1 MGMMRRRMRRRAIVG
16 GAAAAGLAY
25 HAGKSRGRGEA
36 GAGEEQYEEEP
47 ADPPY
52 APPPPSPP
60 VADSSPYDD
69 LEHLGKLHED
79 GVLTDEEFSQA
90 KAKVLGS

>member
-1 MGMMRRRMRRRAIVG
+1 MRRRAVVG

-25 HAGKSRGRGEA
+25 HAGKSRGA
-36 GAGEEQYEEEP
+36 SQAEEQYDQAEP

-60 VADSSPYDD
+60 VADSSPADE
-69 LEHLGKLHED
+69 LERLAKLHEE
-79 GVLTDEEFSQA
+79 GVLTDEEFAQF
-90 KAKVLGS
+90 KAKVLG